1 VEFLDLVRIGSVVKV
16 NIDSSNDRLN
26 PKTLEAIKQ
35 SPKCIVNDFRITDG
49 KGIGLV
55 LELPNGEKEWF
66 FEDEI
71 EIIDEEGNVIKRDK
85 VEETNILNL
94 DFLNDFKYTHKN
106 NPKQLLNPI
115 NFFSW
120 LIFSVK
126 DIF

>member
-1 VEFLDLVRIGSVVKV
+1 MEFLDLVRIGSVVKV

>member
-1 VEFLDLVRIGSVVKV
+1 MEFLDLVRIGSVVKV

-120 LIFSVK
+120 LIFSFK